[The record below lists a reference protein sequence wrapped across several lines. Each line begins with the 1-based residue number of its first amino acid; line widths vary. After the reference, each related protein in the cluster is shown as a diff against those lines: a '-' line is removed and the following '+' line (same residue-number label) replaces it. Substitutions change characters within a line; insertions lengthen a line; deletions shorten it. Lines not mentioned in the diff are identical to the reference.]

1 MAITIAGGLIFS
13 GGGLT
18 FSSPGTITGIVPVA
32 DAAYAG
38 QGWVS
43 GTNYTTITN
52 GGTGAWNMV
61 YGGIQVLRS
70 LEHKPDYY

>member
-1 MAITIAGGLIFS
+1 MAITIAGGLTFS

-43 GTNYTTITN
+43 GTNATLLTDSSSYNMTISGTATWSSTN
-52 GGTGAWNMV
+52 
-61 YGGIQVLRS
+61 
-70 LEHKPDYY
+70 PF